1 VILEEPQSPQ
11 TEGKPV
17 RASQIALL
25 ALLPST
31 AFAWPKDD
39 EWLPVQQNGVDMTD
53 PAGDHQHTNSNLGD
67 HLDFVGDS
75 QDLVFEWSSDM
86 NNLFVRLRLDGDPWI
101 TSTKLREGAWAI
113 GFDSDSDTSSI
124 EHVIALTAWD
134 NSINSWL
141 PDFNGAGVDIP
152 LVFNTLLGTAE
163 AAYRLEEST
172 SNLNNSTDWTLDLQI
187 SWTFIQDQM
196 NLSSTDNFGLIAM
209 TGDSYLPSSF
219 STDLAGHD
227 DATGVG
233 AVTDGR
239 SDNMARDSDEDGL
252 SNGEELNLGTDP
264 ADQDTDDD
272 GISDFDEL
280 PLLGDTTD
288 PLLCDTDGDGLSDG
302 LEQKI
307 VTPMTDTDVNAGCFQ
322 IDEDPSTSSNPTSE
336 DTDGGSALDGEE
348 DWNFN
353 GKEEDY
359 EGDLR
364 DAADDKDDDSDGIPN
379 FVEDDCPTDSG
390 NIDDADSDSDGL
402 TDEEE
407 GWDTT
412 DADEDGLP
420 DFCDEDSDGDGITD
434 GDEGNEDTDGDGI
447 PNYKDEDSDDDG
459 IPDSDE
465 SLTGDA
471 DCDGIPDILDQ
482 VHEDQCEGNSDTGFS
497 GSFGDLKNG
506 RFSGGACSSSSTN
519 PAGLFPMFLAL
530 GMVGLRRRKAWLA
543 LLLPG
548 VATAE
553 GLEQDNNSY
562 PVNAQR
568 FHNATDSIFFTME
581 DGHVG
586 PTAMGGAQMVFNH
599 AANPLV
605 FRYEEAGKLD
615 TELLGSVSTAEFTGW
630 YNLPSLRLGAVVPLH
645 LASSGRE
652 VDGFRLFGDMRFL
665 ATYAAL
671 QTNDLNVS
679 TTVDISLPSGNEE
692 TWLGDKSSVTE
703 FSMQAAWRNSQVLAL
718 AHLGYRVHLND
729 VLFGDTNWGNHV
741 AVGLGLAYSLSD
753 AMQITWETNGEFL
766 RPSHPEANGG
776 HNAPMETLGGF
787 RYRVL
792 DDLEISVGGGAG
804 ITAGVGSPD
813 WRAVAGLHWNRSNP
827 FATEAVAETP
837 VLAAPVVTPAPEP
850 ATPMGWIRV
859 IAQNEAGMP
868 VICSVRVL
876 GTGQAPTMGG
886 TDGWTELQLPAGKQ
900 EVVVW
905 ADGYQSFHTDI
916 EVLVDGKTD
925 IEVTLPGGRV
935 AIEGDQVR
943 VFEKIFFEL
952 DSIEIKTESFGI
964 LDEVVELLLNHPE
977 ITLMSIEGHTDDQG
991 DAQYNV
997 DLSFGRAEAVVHYCT
1012 AQGIERERLQARGHG
1027 ENNPILTGESQAS
1040 RAANRRVEFHIRERM
1055 PEVQ

>member
-1 VILEEPQSPQ
+1 M
-11 TEGKPV
+11 

-31 AFAWPKDD
+31 AFAWPQAAD
-39 EWLPVQQNGVDMTD
+39 WLPVQQNGANMTD
-53 PAGDHQHTNSNLGD
+53 PVRDHLHTDVTLGD

-86 NNLFVRLRLDGDPWI
+86 QSLFVRLRLNVDPWDN
-101 TSTKLREGAWAI
+101 STELKEGSWAI
-113 GFDSDSDTSSI
+113 GFDLDTDTSSI
-124 EHVIALTAWD
+124 EYVIALNGWEPT
-134 NSINSWL
+134 INFWE
-141 PDFNGAGVDIP
+141 PDINGPGVDID
-152 LVFNTLLGTAE
+152 LTRNATLDNSQAS
-163 AAYRLEEST
+163 YRLLES
-172 SNLNNSTDWTLDLQI
+172 SSSLNGDADWTLDLEI
-187 SWTFIQDQM
+187 SWSFIQNQM
-196 NLSSTDNFGLIAM
+196 GLSSTNAFGLIAM
-209 TGDSYLPSSF
+209 SGDSFTSSSL
-219 STDLAGHD
+219 STDLVGHD
-227 DATGVG
+227 DSAGLG
-233 AVTDGR
+233 SVTDGR
-239 SDNMARDSDEDGL
+239 SDDLFWDQDGDLLSD
-252 SNGEELNLGTDP
+252 GEELILGTDP
-264 ADQDTDDD
+264 TDQDTDDD

-280 PLLGDTTD
+280 PLFGDKTD

-302 LEQKI
+302 LEQSV
-307 VTPMTDTDVNAGCFQ
+307 VTPLGDTDLNSGCFQ
-322 IDEDPSTSSNPTSE
+322 IDEDPSTSSISIKD
-336 DTDGGSALDGEE
+336 DTDNGGALDGQE
-348 DWNFN
+348 DWNLN
-353 GKEEDY
+353 GMEEDY

-364 DAADDKDDDSDGIPN
+364 DAADDADDDSDGIPN
-379 FVEDDCPTDSG
+379 FAEDDCPADSG
-390 NIDDADSDSDGL
+390 SISDEDSDSDGL

-412 DADEDGLP
+412 NFDADEDGLP
-420 DFCDEDSDGDGITD
+420 DFCDSDSDGDGVDD
-434 GDEGNEDTDGDGI
+434 GDEGTEDTDGDGI
-447 PNYKDEDSDDDG
+447 PNYKDKDSDDDG
-459 IPDSDE
+459 IPDGDE

-497 GSFGDLKNG
+497 GSFGDLKG
-506 RFSGGACSSSSTN
+506 GTFSGGACSSSTTN
-519 PAGLFPMFLAL
+519 PAGLLPMFLAL

-548 VATAE
+548 TAAAD
-553 GLEQDNNSY
+553 GLEQDNNSLA
-562 PVNAQR
+562 VNAQR

-586 PTAMGGAQMVFNH
+586 PTATGGAQMVFNH

-605 FRYEEAGKLD
+605 FRYEDAGKLD
-615 TELLGSVSTAEFTGW
+615 TELLGSVSTAELTGW

-671 QTNDLNVS
+671 QTNSLNVS
-679 TTVDISLPSGNEE
+679 TTLDVSLPSGNEE

-729 VLFGDTNWGNHV
+729 VPLGDTNWGNHI
-741 AVGLGLAYSLSD
+741 AIGLGLAYSLSD

-766 RPSHPEANGG
+766 GKSHAEAAGG
-776 HNAPMETLGGF
+776 HNAPMETLGGL

-813 WRAVAGLHWNRSNP
+813 WRAVAGLHWNRSKP
-827 FATEAVAETP
+827 FASEIVPEPP
-837 VLAAPVVTPAPEP
+837 VVAAPEVTPEPEP

-859 IAQNEAGMP
+859 IAMNEAGMP
-868 VICSVRVL
+868 VVCSVRVL
-876 GTGQAPTMGG
+876 GTGQAPTQGG
-886 TDGWTELQLPAGKQ
+886 SDGWTELQLPAGKQ

-916 EVLVDGKTD
+916 EVVADGKTD

-952 DSIEIKTESFGI
+952 DSTEIKTESFGI

-1027 ENNPILTGESQAS
+1027 ENNPILTGESEAS

-1055 PEVQ
+1055 PEAP